1 MHNFRPLK
9 NKLPA
14 IVNGLAR
21 NHGADGLALT
31 ALVAMLLWFC
41 DDMIFFGKVPYF
53 RDLGTYTYPLKFS
66 LATSFRA
73 GEIPLWDRH
82 IASGFPLLA
91 ALQPGVFYP
100 PNLALYF
107 FDFFDA
113 IRFTF
118 FIHYLIAATG
128 GYFLCRWWKYPT
140 YLSIVAATLFS
151 IGGTAVSL
159 SNLLNHFQ
167 TAVWLPWMMLSWERA
182 LRIGSWRTFV
192 VLVLIL
198 LCAILGGSPE
208 IYLFSVGLL
217 FLDGLRLK
225 YHDQAVTMTRV
236 CGLLIAANLLV
247 IALGMAQFLPTFELL
262 SHSRRDQL
270 IPFHEATAWSLNP
283 ISLLGLIFPDKEVDT
298 TVSIGVR
305 LFFAREIPFLLS
317 HYLGVLSLVG
327 LSAWFFLGSWK
338 QRAAAF
344 ALIGG
349 SLVITFGSHTAV
361 YGFLFDLLPALRTIR
376 FPEKFFFF
384 TYAFLLFF
392 ICQGLVAYHRA
403 NDSRRRVP
411 LAFVAFVLL
420 LWVAVYA
427 VFRSN
432 PDLLHRLAAAQVGDV
447 SGIPSLAATHA
458 AILFHLER
466 QIAITLAICLL
477 LFCQAR
483 GLLGLTLFRVG
494 IVAVA
499 ILDLGITNKPFQFL
513 ADPIVVSTS
522 KIVSPALQSAGSRLF
537 YYPPGESLHPSFVS
551 VLGRPTYLK
560 ATALNTENLLPNTGV
575 MYGVDYFQ
583 EIDALARQ
591 PYSDFLNFA
600 NLASPDRR
608 IKLLRALNVR
618 YVISFRQLI
627 AAGLTLSR
635 RLPEQYSWLYEVNDP
650 VPRVYIVA
658 STLQETQPAKIT
670 RILSSKEFD
679 AAKTV
684 IVDQPVSNRLQQD
697 SSSSAVITHYG
708 NTSVTIKASTN
719 GAAVLVLADSYYP
732 GWKVFV
738 DGREGRILRANHFF
752 RAVELLAGEHEIR
765 FEYAPWSFT
774 AGLWISLLT
783 LSLIVL
789 ATLAIAVKNAIA
801 LRTYSVLAQT

>member
-1 MHNFRPLK
+1 MLKFLPLK
-9 NKLPA
+9 NKLPV
-14 IVNGLAR
+14 IIKTLAR
-21 NHGADGLALT
+21 NYGADGLSLAAL
-31 ALVAMLLWFC
+31 AAMLLWFC

-66 LATSFRA
+66 LAASFRA

-91 ALQPGVFYP
+91 ALQPAVFYP
-100 PNLALYF
+100 PSLAFYF

-128 GYFLCRWWKYPT
+128 AYFLCRWWKYPT

-151 IGGTAVSL
+151 VGGTTVSL

-167 TAVWLPWMMLSWERA
+167 TAAWLPWMILSWERA
-182 LRIGSWRTFV
+182 LQIGSWRTFV
-192 VLVLIL
+192 VLLLVL

-208 IYLFSVGLL
+208 LYLFSVGLL
-217 FLDGLRLK
+217 FLDGLRLRQ
-225 YHDQAVTMTRV
+225 HDPAVTLARV
-236 CGLLIAANLLV
+236 GGLLMAANFIV
-247 IALGMAQFLPTFELL
+247 AALGMAQFLPTFELM

-270 IPFHEATAWSLNP
+270 IPFHEATAWSLDP
-283 ISLLGLIFPDKEVDT
+283 ASLLGIIFPDKEVDPT
-298 TVSIGVR
+298 QPIGVR
-305 LFFAREIPFLLS
+305 LFFTRELPFLLS

-344 ALIGG
+344 ALLGG
-349 SLVITFGSHTAV
+349 SLVIALGSHTPV
-361 YGFLFDLLPALRTIR
+361 YGFFFDLLPALRTVR

-392 ICQGLVAYHRA
+392 ICRGLFAYHHA
-403 NDSRRRVP
+403 ADSQRRML
-411 LAFVAFVLL
+411 LAFVTFVLF

-427 VFRSN
+427 VLRSH
-432 PDLLHRLAAAQVGDV
+432 PELLQRLEVTQVGDV
-447 SGIPSLAATHA
+447 SGIPSLAATHG

-466 QIAITLAICLL
+466 QIAITLAVFLL
-477 LFCQAR
+477 LFCQTQK
-483 GLLGLTLFRVG
+483 LLGLMLFRVG
-494 IVAVA
+494 MVAVA
-499 ILDLGITNKPFQFL
+499 MLDLGITNKPFQFV
-513 ADPIVVSTS
+513 ADPSLVATS
-522 KIVSPALQSAGSRLF
+522 KIPAPSFQTTGGRFF

-551 VLGRPTYLK
+551 VLGRPNYLK

-618 YVISFRQLI
+618 YVISFRKLT

-635 RLPEQYSWLYEVNDP
+635 QLPEQYSWLYEVNDP

-658 STLQETQPAKIT
+658 DTLLETQPAKIT

-679 AAKTV
+679 AAKMV
-684 IVDQPVSNRLQQD
+684 IVDRPVSGRLQSD
-697 SSSSAVITHYG
+697 ASSSAVITNYG
-708 NTSVTIKASTN
+708 NSSVTIKTAAT
-719 GAAVLVLADSYYP
+719 GAGVLVLADSYYP

-738 DGREGRILRANHFF
+738 DGREGKILRANHFF
-752 RAVELLAGEHEIR
+752 RAVELSAGEHEVR

-783 LSLIVL
+783 LSLVVL

-801 LRTYSVLAQT
+801 LRSYSVLAQT

>member
-1 MHNFRPLK
+1 LK

-14 IVNGLAR
+14 IIKTLVR
-21 NHGADGLALT
+21 NHSADGWALT

-41 DDMIFFGKVPYF
+41 DDMIFSGKVPYF

-66 LATSFRA
+66 LATSYRA

-118 FIHYLIAATG
+118 FLHYLIAATG
-128 GYFLCRWWKYPT
+128 AYFLCRWWKYPT

-159 SNLLNHFQ
+159 SNLFNHFQ

-192 VLVLIL
+192 VLLLIL

-225 YHDQAVTMTRV
+225 YHDQAVTLARV
-236 CGLLIAANLLV
+236 SGLLIAANLLV
-247 IALGMAQFLPTFELL
+247 AALGMAQFLPTFELL

-283 ISLLGLIFPDKEVDT
+283 WSLLGLIFPDKEVDT
-298 TVSIGVR
+298 ALSIGVR

-344 ALIGG
+344 VLIGG
-349 SLVITFGSHTAV
+349 SLVIALGSHTAV
-361 YGFLFDLLPALRTIR
+361 YGFLFDLLPTVRTIR

-384 TYAFLLFF
+384 TYVFLLFF

-403 NDSRRRVP
+403 NDSQRRMP
-411 LAFVAFVLL
+411 LAFVTFVLL
-420 LWVAVYA
+420 LWAAVYA
-427 VFRSN
+427 VLRSN
-432 PDLLHRLAAAQVGDV
+432 PELLQRFEVAQVGDV

-458 AILFHLER
+458 AILYHLER
-466 QIAITLAICLL
+466 QIAITLAIFLL
-477 LFCQAR
+477 LFCQTQK
-483 GLLGLTLFRVG
+483 LLGATLFRMG

-513 ADPIVVSTS
+513 ADPAMVAIS
-522 KIVSPALQSAGSRLF
+522 KIVSPAFQGSASRFF

-551 VLGRPTYLK
+551 VLARPNYLK

-575 MYGVDYFQ
+575 MYGLDYFQ

-608 IKLLRALNVR
+608 IKLLRALNVG
-618 YVISFRQLI
+618 YVISFRQLT

-635 RLPEQYSWLYEVNDP
+635 QLPEQYSWLYEVHDP

-658 STLQETQPAKIT
+658 STLVETQPAKIT

-684 IVDQPVSNRLQQD
+684 IADQPISSRLQPD
-697 SSSSAVITHYG
+697 SSSSAGITHYG
-708 NTSVTIKASTN
+708 NTRVTIKASAN
-719 GAAVLVLADSYYP
+719 GVAVLVLADAYYP

-738 DGREGRILRANHFF
+738 DGREGKILRANHFF
-752 RAVELLAGEHEIR
+752 RAVELSAGEHEIR

-783 LSLIVL
+783 LALIVL